1 MEGRA
6 SPVLPAR
13 GARAGGTGTVA
24 VDRALQ
30 RPGGPLRDA
39 LLGLRNSCAL
49 AGVAL
54 VVCLTLIALGT
65 IGSLLWMLIAER

>member
-1 MEGRA
+1 MERRA

-13 GARAGGTGTVA
+13 GALEGVA
-24 VDRALQ
+24 APQ
-30 RPGGPLRDA
+30 RRGGPLRDA

-54 VVCLTLIALGT
+54 LGCLALIALGT
-65 IGSLLWMLIAER
+65 VCSLLWMLVAER